1 MGASLTVGWP
11 TEVLRRMVLA
21 CFVLST
27 AMAVHAETALRSINV
42 KRVGEAFVID
52 AVIFAPVPPSLAWE
66 VLTDF
71 DRMNS
76 FIPNLRTSRVVKRDG
91 NHLAIEQQGVAKFGL
106 LSFPYVSER
115 DIDMSP
121 PFSIRSV
128 ETRGNMKRF
137 ESVATFSP
145 EGTGTQIGY
154 HSEMVP
160 SPFVAKV
167 LSKDFLEHEV
177 EERFNA
183 IVGEMVRRR
192 N

>member
-1 MGASLTVGWP
+1 MCAALTVDWP
-11 TEVLRRMVLA
+11 TEVVRRMVLA

-27 AMAVHAETALRSINV
+27 AVAAHAETALRSINV
-42 KRVGEAFVID
+42 KQDGDAFIVD
-52 AVIFAPVPPSLAWE
+52 AVIFAPVPPALAWE

-71 DRMNS
+71 DRMNT
-76 FIPNLRTSRVVKRDG
+76 FIPNLRMSRVLKRDG
-91 NHLAIEQQGVAKFGL
+91 NQLAIEQQGVAKFGL

-115 DIDMSP
+115 NIDMSP
-121 PFSIRSV
+121 PNSIRSV

-145 EGTGTQIGY
+145 EGSGTLIGY
-154 HSEMVP
+154 RSEMVP

-167 LSKDFLEHEV
+167 LSKNFLEHEV